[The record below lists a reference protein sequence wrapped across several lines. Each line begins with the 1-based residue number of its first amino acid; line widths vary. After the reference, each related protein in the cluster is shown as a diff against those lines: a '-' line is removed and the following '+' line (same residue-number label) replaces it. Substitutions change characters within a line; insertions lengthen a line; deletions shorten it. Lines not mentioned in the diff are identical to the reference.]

1 MDRSFSKEQAPRKGT
16 SVAMPFDTSVV
27 CPVFIG
33 RAAALASFERIV
45 EQVGNGQ
52 GQMVLVS
59 GEAGIGKSRLVAEA
73 KAAVGQERARFLQGA
88 CFEQDR
94 ALPFAPLPDLLRTLL
109 VTGPREASL
118 PLLVPLAPE
127 LIKILPDLA
136 IFLPDVTPT
145 PALEPAQEQRR
156 LFVALSSFLLGQAEQ
171 RPLVLTIED
180 LHWSDDT
187 SLEFLLYLSR
197 YLKARPLLLLLTYRS
212 EEASPLLH
220 HFLATLNRERA
231 AVEFSLANLT
241 VEEVQAMVPTIFK
254 LMRPM
259 HRDFLQPLYQ
269 LTEGNPFF
277 VEEVL
282 KSLLAAGDIFFTDSF
297 WDRKELRELH
307 IPRSVYD
314 SVQQRSD
321 LLSDAAR
328 ETLAVAAVAG
338 RHVGFA
344 PLQALTR
351 YPGHQL
357 IQCIGPLIA
366 APPL

>member
-1 MDRSFSKEQAPRKGT
+1 MAL
-16 SVAMPFDTSVV
+16 PFDTSVV

-94 ALPFAPLPDLLRTLL
+94 ALPFAPLLDMLRTLL

-136 IFLPDVTPT
+136 LWLPDVTST
-145 PALEPAQEQRR
+145 PALEPEQEQRR
-156 LFVALSSFLLGQAEQ
+156 LFVALTHFLLGLAEHHS
-171 RPLVLTIED
+171 LVLVIED
-180 LHWSDDT
+180 LHWSDDI

-197 YLKARPLLLLLTYRS
+197 YLQARPLLLLLTYRT
-212 EEASPLLH
+212 EEVSPLLH
-220 HFLATLNRERA
+220 RFLATLNRERA
-231 AVEFSLANLT
+231 AVEFSLVNLT
-241 VEEVQAMVPTIFK
+241 VDEVRAMVRTIFRLK
-254 LMRPM
+254 RPVR
-259 HRDFLQPLYQ
+259 RDFLAMLYQ

-282 KSLLAAGDIFFTDSF
+282 KSLLAAVDIFFTGSI

-307 IPRSVYD
+307 IARSVYD
-314 SVQQRSD
+314 SVQLRSD
-321 LLSDAAR
+321 LLRDAAR
-328 ETLAVAAVAG
+328 ETLAVAAVGGRAG
-338 RHVGFA
+338 DFA
-344 PLQALTR
+344 PLQALAGAPETR
-351 YPGHQL
+351 PVHCHETL
-357 IQCIGPLIA
+357 
-366 APPL
+366 

>member
-1 MDRSFSKEQAPRKGT
+1 MAL
-16 SVAMPFDTSVV
+16 PFDTSVV

-33 RAAALASFERIV
+33 RAAALASFERV
-45 EQVGNGQ
+45 FEQVKSGQ

-73 KAAVGQERARFLQGA
+73 KASVGQERARFLQGA

-94 ALPFAPLPDLLRTLL
+94 ALPFAPLLDMLRTLL

-118 PLLVPLAPE
+118 SLLLPLAPE

-136 IFLPDVTPT
+136 LWLPDVTPT
-145 PALEPAQEQRR
+145 PALEPEQEQRR
-156 LFVALSSFLLGQAEQ
+156 LFVALTHFLLGLCDQ
-171 RPLVLTIED
+171 RPVLLVIED
-180 LHWSDDT
+180 LHWSDDL

-212 EEASPLLH
+212 EEVSPLLH
-220 HFLATLNRERA
+220 RFLATLNRERA
-231 AVEFSLANLT
+231 AGEFSLANLT
-241 VEEVQAMVPTIFK
+241 VDEVQVMVRTIFQLK
-254 LMRPM
+254 RPVR
-259 HRDFLQPLYQ
+259 RDFLEALYH

-297 WDRKELRELH
+297 WDRKPLGELH
-307 IPRSVYD
+307 IPGSVYD

-328 ETLAVAAVAG
+328 ETLAVAAAAG
-338 RHVGFA
+338 RHVDFA
-344 PLQALTR
+344 LLQALTG
-351 YPGHQL
+351 YPEHEL
-357 IQCIGPLIA
+357 IQCIEPLIA
-366 APPL
+366 AQLLVETSAGQFA